1 MFQRFLQF
9 LVDVPELEQRR
20 DGAAELGVLV
30 GMGDDIQHTD
40 ALLSRQIRDD
50 FDGRCTDFARRL
62 VDDSTKSD
70 IVPGVRHDG
79 HIGVDV
85 LDFLAVIE
93 ALAAHD
99 LMRDARTGEVAF
111 DGG

>member
-1 MFQRFLQF
+1 
-9 LVDVPELEQRR
+9 
-20 DGAAELGVLV
+20 
-30 GMGDDIQHTD
+30 MGDDIQHTD

-50 FDGRCTDFARRL
+50 FDGRRADFARRL

-99 LMRDARTGEVAF
+99 LMRDARTG
-111 DGG
+111 